1 MSVLTEYELRTSLR
15 NKNISEYAIA
25 KNVIVTPSARQYLND
40 KNIKLVIKEEDNEKK
55 SALPNNVAPIDKT
68 IKPVYVTLQ
77 GGYYEKKPE
86 FMTQLYGNKLVYK
99 DHPRIILRG
108 ELDNLESNILEAQVK
123 AEKNKCSS
131 LRKDLGEVLKFVRNI
146 LRAEVLEEKLGDLVL
161 LGMNDSELR
170 EMSHHPKKYFNVDHF
185 ITQADMGEM
194 VVMLNSLR
202 SYSRKVE
209 ICAFKAFK
217 NMEGV
222 LTREDIVMYLNRLS
236 SCFYIMMCKYKA
248 GMYK

>member
-1 MSVLTEYELRTSLR
+1 MGVLTEYELRTKLR
-15 NKNISEYAIA
+15 NKNVSEYVIE

-40 KNIKLVIKEEDNEKK
+40 KNIKLVIKENEDDKG
-55 SALPNNVAPIDKT
+55 SALPNNVPPIDKR

-86 FMTQLYGNKLVYK
+86 YMTQLYGNKLVLK

-108 ELDNLESNILEAQVK
+108 ELDNLESLILETQVK
-123 AEKNKCSS
+123 AENNKCRS
-131 LRKDLGEVLKFVRNI
+131 LEKDLGDVLKFVRNI
-146 LRAEVLEEKLGDLVL
+146 LRAEVLEEDLGDFVL
-161 LGMNDSELR
+161 LGMNEDELR
-170 EMSHHPKKYFNVDHF
+170 EMSHNPKKYFNVDHF
-185 ITQADMGEM
+185 ITQADMGELM
-194 VVMLNSLR
+194 VALNSLR

-217 NMEGV
+217 NENGG
-222 LTREDIVMYLNRLS
+222 LTREDIVKYLNRLS

-248 GMYK
+248 GLYK